1 MTYQNRAKL
10 GPRKHRALSIQA
22 RSQRAI
28 ALVSSLLFSLCGLC
42 GHAHAQ
48 ADAHKI
54 NVLTQRNDN
63 ARSGA
68 NVQEKIL
75 TVGNISGKSKFG
87 KLFSV
92 TVDGNIFGQLLYVS
106 DVNVS
111 NTGARRTRNIVY
123 VATERNN
130 IYALDADTGERIWSK
145 NLGPHMN
152 SIDITAYGLN
162 ILHLGNSWN
171 YLDLYPDIGI
181 TSTPAIDI
189 SNQILFVVAKLKL
202 GDPDNPSYVY
212 RLHALKLGTGENA
225 QPPTDIRGSVRGD
238 TSDAENGV
246 LAFAPFLQLNRPG
259 LLLANGKLYIA
270 FGSQGDAPPY
280 HGWVFAYRAAHID
293 QPPEVFCTTP
303 ATLSDPN
310 RKAGGG
316 VWQSGGGL
324 TADSPGNVYLSTGD
338 GLWDGERDFSD
349 SIIKLGPDLKL
360 LDWFTPWSHSSR
372 LDTKDV
378 DLGSGGPVLVSPQ
391 ILIAGG
397 KEGKLYLLNPNNLG
411 HNSANEA
418 DENSHILQSLQIT
431 KLPVNLTTATS
442 NYFHHIHASPALW
455 NTSEGARL
463 YVWPEM
469 EDLQAFKINAG
480 LLVPDGHSSISAPLP
495 LHGHLTSMPGG
506 ILSISANGDQKGT
519 GILWA
524 TIPVKEDANR
534 RNVPGVLRAFD
545 ALDVTKEI
553 WNSEKARN
561 DRLGYFAKFDPPTIA
576 NGKVYVATF
585 APEDS
590 DGEQTGSARLVVYG
604 LLRDG
609 GRKKPKE
616 YRTTVKP
623 TAK

>member
-10 GPRKHRALSIQA
+10 GPRK
-22 RSQRAI
+22 QRAI

-106 DVNVS
+106 DVNIS

-130 IYALDADTGERIWSK
+130 IY
-145 NLGPHMN
+145 
-152 SIDITAYGLN
+152 
-162 ILHLGNSWN
+162 
-171 YLDLYPDIGI
+171 
-181 TSTPAIDI
+181 
-189 SNQILFVVAKLKL
+189 
-202 GDPDNPSYVY
+202 
-212 RLHALKLGTGENA
+212 ALKLGTGENA

-534 RNVPGVLRAFD
+534 KNVPGVLRAFD

-609 GRKKPKE
+609 GKKKPKE